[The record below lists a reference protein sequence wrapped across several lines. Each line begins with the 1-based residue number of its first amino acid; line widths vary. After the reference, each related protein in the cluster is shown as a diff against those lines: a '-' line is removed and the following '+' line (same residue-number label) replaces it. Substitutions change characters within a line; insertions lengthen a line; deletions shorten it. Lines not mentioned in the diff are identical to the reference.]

1 MALTDTQKASV
12 RYYLGYSDGS
22 RQVGGSYALEG
33 ALLALSSAAETR
45 VIADLAALATIDADI
60 ITVNGSARAGLKSV
74 DNGGVVWADDGMS
87 AVRAINSSGRM
98 FVHRIARTLG
108 VSVCA
113 DVFGADIATGGPC
126 GRG

>member
-1 MALTDTQKASV
+1 MALTSTQRAQI
-12 RYYLGYSDGS
+12 RYYLGYSDVS
-22 RQVGGSYALEG
+22 QGGAPNRLE
-33 ALLALSSAAETR
+33 SAMTDITAGAETI
-45 VIADLAALATIDADI
+45 VTGLLVSLATIDADI